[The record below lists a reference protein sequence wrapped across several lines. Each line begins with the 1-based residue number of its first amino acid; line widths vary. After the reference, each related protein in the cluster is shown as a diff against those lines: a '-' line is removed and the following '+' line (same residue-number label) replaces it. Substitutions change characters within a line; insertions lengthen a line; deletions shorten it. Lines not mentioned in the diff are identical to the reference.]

1 MVDTAKNTTV
11 NRFTDAQRNR
21 TLFHHSLIQ
30 PTTNLSSTEFFCQ
43 PCEKEHHSPT
53 HRFVICADTQYGI
66 ITNNVN
72 WDMEMQ
78 YSTDAVNMINK
89 MIPAPAF
96 VCVCGDLVDME
107 YTFEAKKGDKS
118 NFTSQEDCDAI
129 QDQQNVDFKRIW
141 SNIDPQ
147 IALVCLCGNHDVG
160 NRPTPRSISRFRDAF
175 GDEYLAFWTNGSYN
189 IVLNNVLYV
198 DPSGAEDMF
207 NTQHQWLENCLQ
219 YANDEHATNIF
230 VFAHH
235 PWFLYD
241 EFENPADLLGY
252 SPYPDE
258 WQPNDG
264 TFPDSYFSMNL
275 VHREKA
281 LELFRRYNVTACFS
295 GHFHQNLISKTSWG
309 MDMIITSSLS
319 VVFDSTGKNKHN
331 NRMSTKDGFD
341 IVALRSHRQKI
352 AYGMDVD
359 DAMMSS
365 TDKEMSFEPN
375 CRGLRVV
382 DAQGRNRF
390 RHFFVPL

>member
-1 MVDTAKNTTV
+1 MTV
-11 NRFTDAQRNR
+11 NRFTDAQRNH
-21 TLFHHSLIQ
+21 TLFHHNLIQ
-30 PTTNLSSTEFFCQ
+30 PTTNLSMEFCK
-43 PCEKEHHSPT
+43 PCEKEHYSPS

-66 ITNNVN
+66 VANNVN

-78 YSTDAVNMINK
+78 YSVDAVNMINK
-89 MIPAPAF
+89 MKPSPAF

-107 YTFEAKKGDKS
+107 YSFEKKKGDKS
-118 NFTSQEDCDAI
+118 KFPSEEDCDAI

-141 SNIDPQ
+141 SGIDPK

-160 NRPTPRSISRFRDAF
+160 NRPTPRSISRFREAF

-189 IVLNNVLYV
+189 IVLNNVIYV
-198 DPSGAEDMF
+198 DPSGAEEMF
-207 NTQHQWLENCLQ
+207 NTQHQWLENRLQ
-219 YANDEHATNIF
+219 YASDEHATNIF

-241 EFENPADLLGY
+241 EFENPDDLSGY

-258 WQPNDG
+258 WQPSDG
-264 TFPDSYFSMNL
+264 KFPDSYFSMNL
-275 VHREKA
+275 VQREKA

-319 VVFDSTGKNKHN
+319 VVFESTGKHKHN
-331 NRMSTKDGFD
+331 NRMSTEVGLD
-341 IVALRSHRQKI
+341 IVALRAHRQKI

-359 DAMMSS
+359 AMMSS
-365 TDKEMSFEPN
+365 TDREMSFEPN

-382 DAQGRNRF
+382 DVQGRSSF
-390 RHFFVPL
+390 LHFFVPL